1 MEQADSTKNKSV
13 GFVYYRVGGGNKNKR
28 EANRFPKLFNLVMQA
43 VFRVSSDSSESRT
56 YHGFH
61 QE

>member
-1 MEQADSTKNKSV
+1 MEQADSTIKKSV
-13 GFVYYRVGGGNKNKR
+13 GFVYYRVGGGNKNNR
-28 EANRFPKLFNLVMQA
+28 EADRFPNLFNLVMQA
-43 VFRVSSDSSESRT
+43 VFRVSSDNSENQT

>member
-1 MEQADSTKNKSV
+1 MEQADSTKKKSV
-13 GFVYYRVGGGNKNKR
+13 GFVYYRVGGGNKNNR
-28 EANRFPKLFNLVMQA
+28 EADRFPNLFILVMQA
-43 VFRVSSDSSESRT
+43 VFRVSSDNSENQT

>member
-13 GFVYYRVGGGNKNKR
+13 GFVYYRVGGGNKNNR
-28 EANRFPKLFNLVMQA
+28 EADRFPNLFNLVMQA
-43 VFRVSSDSSESRT
+43 VFQISFDNSESRT